1 MSEIWIAVIVLGGIV
16 IFVLLREF
24 WCWYFKLNKIINL
37 LEEIVKRFSETEKE
51 KAVSSAPK
59 SLKTEAPGADNEPV
73 GMKKLDI

>member
-1 MSEIWIAVIVLGGIV
+1 MSEIWIAVIVLGGIG

-37 LEEIVKRFSETEKE
+37 IEEIVKRLTETEKE

-59 SLKTEAPGADNEPV
+59 SLKTEAPGPDNEPV